1 MNDAATVAARLAD
14 VRARIA
20 AAGGGPEVGVLAV
33 TKAFGPDV
41 VDIAVAAGCDAI
53 GENYAQEL
61 VAKRDAIAGHA
72 GLGVHFIGQL
82 QTNKVRQLAG
92 LVTVYETVDRTK
104 LAREIAKRAP
114 GAAVLIQV
122 DTSALTGDTAAGK
135 GGCPIAELD
144 ALVDSVGELDLE
156 LRGLMTVGP
165 TEGGPAA
172 ARPGF
177 DAVRAAV
184 DRLGLAECSMGMSD
198 DLEVAVECGSTQVR
212 VGTALFGSRPV
223 PIWRDQER

>member
-1 MNDAATVAARLAD
+1 M
-14 VRARIA
+14 
-20 AAGGGPEVGVLAV
+20 
-33 TKAFGPDV
+33 
-41 VDIAVAAGCDAI
+41 
-53 GENYAQEL
+53 
-61 VAKRDAIAGHA
+61 
-72 GLGVHFIGQL
+72 HFIGQL

-92 LVTVYETVDRTK
+92 LVTVYETVDRAK

-114 GAAVLIQV
+114 GAAVLLQV
-122 DTSALTGDTAAGK
+122 DTSAMTDDDAGGK

-144 ALVDSVGELDLE
+144 ELVESVGVLDLE

-184 DRLGLAECSMGMSD
+184 DRLGLTVCSMGMSG
-198 DLEVAVECGSTQVR
+198 DLEVAVECGSTEVR

-223 PIWRDQER
+223 PVWRDQER

>member
-1 MNDAATVAARLAD
+1 MNDAVTVAARLAD
-14 VRARIA
+14 TRARIE
-20 AAGGGPEVGVLAV
+20 AAGGGPEVRILAV

-41 VDIAVAAGCDAI
+41 VDVAVDAGCRAI

-61 VAKRDAIAGHA
+61 VAKRDTIAAHS

-92 LVTVYETVDRTK
+92 LVTVYETVDRVK

-114 GAAVLIQV
+114 GAAIMVQV
-122 DTSALTGDTAAGK
+122 DTSALTGDEADGK

-144 ALVDSVGELDLE
+144 ELVDSIASLDLD

-172 ARPGF
+172 ATPGF
-177 DAVRAAV
+177 VAVRAAV
-184 DRLGLAECSMGMSD
+184 DRLGLGECSMGMSG
-198 DLEVAVECGSTQVR
+198 DLEVAVECGSTEVR

-223 PIWRDQER
+223 PVWRDQER